1 MQHPVSVNTSET
13 VEKLEHRAMV
23 AIPLFL
29 IMAAIQESQQHVQ
42 VVESDDVCICI
53 CITLNATGSHRGSAR
68 DWKIE
73 EK

>member
-23 AIPLFL
+23 DILLFL
-29 IMAAIQESQQHVQ
+29 IMAAIQESHQHVQ

-53 CITLNATGSHRGSAR
+53 CSGSVLVKTLMRFTL
-68 DWKIE
+68 E
-73 EK
+73 VF